1 MHVSLEN
8 HLTSEKMASKA
19 RVVVTG
25 LGAVSP
31 LGVGVQESWSKL
43 CRFVDL
49 RQKASECTF
58 EGARVLV

>member
-1 MHVSLEN
+1 
-8 HLTSEKMASKA
+8 MASKA

-49 RQKASECTF
+49 RLKKAYEHIF

>member
-1 MHVSLEN
+1 
-8 HLTSEKMASKA
+8 MASKA